1 MKVCFIDL
9 MPILVLLLLLV
20 LMATYNY
27 VCTKF
32 GCYYFGPNTK
42 TLLSDSTFGVFPG
55 LEYNFLPL
63 VNMCKPIKEK
73 NTRNT
78 YYLYLFWKDI
88 FCSVLKRCLF
98 KTECCLLCRLL
109 LLSPPLPLLSLPF
122 SAFSS
127 SSPPPPSFIP
137 LTNSAYVHCV
147 S

>member
-1 MKVCFIDL
+1 

-63 VNMCKPIKEK
+63 INMCKPIKEK
-73 NTRNT
+73 TPEIHITCT
-78 YYLYLFWKDI
+78 YFERI
-88 FCSVLKRCLF
+88 
-98 KTECCLLCRLL
+98 
-109 LLSPPLPLLSLPF
+109 F
-122 SAFSS
+122 SALS
-127 SSPPPPSFIP
+127 
-137 LTNSAYVHCV
+137 
-147 S
+147 